1 MKKEDIFG
9 LGIGTWK
16 IDPEAFDQ
24 DLEALLYSYH
34 HGQNYLGLYMMYN
47 GGEVVRSM
55 KKFIEQVDREKLFI
69 CATLEPTIEKN
80 EDVEKQLNQYL
91 NELNLEYVD
100 VLQIHGKFI
109 SKIPLIEIYREI
121 KKLVDKKKVRYIGI
135 GNVNL
140 EELKEID
147 KEVKIDFF
155 EGIYNLE
162 CKIYEDIKVFDYCN
176 HHDIKFVCYQPLR
189 RNRTSNRNYEVLVNL
204 STKYEKTQN
213 QIILNWI
220 TKHKK
225 ILSLIKSTNI
235 ERIKENLEALNFEMD
250 EEDYK
255 KLDAFRN
262 KEFDNIEIDWDW
274 NGGVTV
280 DQLANQFE

>member
-1 MKKEDIFG
+1 MCNIRAYNWKK
-9 LGIGTWK
+9 
-16 IDPEAFDQ
+16 
-24 DLEALLYSYH
+24 
-34 HGQNYLGLYMMYN
+34 
-47 GGEVVRSM
+47 
-55 KKFIEQVDREKLFI
+55 
-69 CATLEPTIEKN
+69 

-121 KKLVDKKKVRYIGI
+121 KKLVEKKKVRYIGI
-135 GNVNL
+135 SNVNL

-155 EGIYNLE
+155 EGVYNLE
-162 CKIYEDIKVFDYCN
+162 CKIYEDIKVLDYCN
-176 HHDIKFVCYQPLR
+176 QHDIKFICYQPLR

>member
-1 MKKEDIFG
+1 MKKEDIFE

-16 IDPEAFDQ
+16 INPEDFDK
-24 DLEALLYSYH
+24 DLEALLYSYKN
-34 HGQNYLGLYMMYN
+34 GQNYLGLYMMYN
-47 GGEVVRSM
+47 DGEVVRSM
-55 KKFIEQVDREKLFI
+55 KNFIEQVDRKKLFI
-69 CATLEPTIEKN
+69 CATLEPIIEKK

-121 KKLVDKKKVRYIGI
+121 KKLVEKKKVRYIGI
-135 GNVNL
+135 SNVNL

-147 KEVKIDFF
+147 TEVKIDFF

-162 CKIYEDIKVFDYCN
+162 CKVYEDIKVLDYCN

-204 STKYEKTQN
+204 SKKYGKTQN

-235 ERIKENLEALNFEMD
+235 ERIKENLEALNFEMN
-250 EEDYK
+250 EEDYQR
-255 KLDAFRN
+255 LDAFRN